1 MARLVHELFLLASY
15 YGIRTDTHAGRGTG
29 ARRLRRTYAESVNT
43 QPGPSAVE
51 PGNRRIL
58 LVEDDQTIAD
68 VVREYL
74 LHAGFQVD
82 LAKDGFTA
90 LRLAASRNPDLIILD
105 RMLPGL
111 DGVEVCRRIRLS
123 TAVPVIMVTALGTED
138 DRILGLE
145 TGADDYI
152 TKPFSPREL
161 VLRVKSVLR
170 RSIREFSPE
179 PPVELADFALDPASR
194 TVTHHGKPLTLTLRE
209 FDLLAFLLRRPNQAF
224 SREELIKAV
233 WGWDFGDLST
243 VTVHVRRLRE
253 KIEENPTKPKLLK
266 TVWGVGYRLDA
277 DNSDAGEPGA
287 GESDA
292 VGERIRHGDR

>member
-1 MARLVHELFLLASY
+1 MHTVAPGSPVAAATNR
-15 YGIRTDTHAGRGTG
+15 
-29 ARRLRRTYAESVNT
+29 RRTYAESVNI
-43 QPGPSAVE
+43 QPAQSAAE

-58 LVEDDQTIAD
+58 LVEDEQTIAD
-68 VVREYL
+68 VVRDYL
-74 LHAGFQVD
+74 LQAGFQVD
-82 LAKDGFTA
+82 VAGDGFTA
-90 LRLAASRNPDLIILD
+90 LSLAASRQPDLVILD

-111 DGVEVCRRIRLS
+111 DGVEVCRRLRQTMS
-123 TAVPVIMVTALGTED
+123 VPVIMVTALGTED

-145 TGADDYI
+145 TGADDYV

-179 PPVELADFALDPASR
+179 PPVEIAGFELDPASR
-194 TVTHHGKPLTLTLRE
+194 TVAHNGAPLALTVRE
-209 FDLLAFLLRRPNQAF
+209 FDLLAFLLRRPNQVF

-253 KIEENPTKPKLLK
+253 KIEDNPTVPQLIK
-266 TVWGVGYRLDA
+266 TVWGVGYRFDA
-277 DNSDAGEPGA
+277 KGFDTRDFDTKDGGHAKQ
-287 GESDA
+287 
-292 VGERIRHGDR
+292 